1 MSGKKPISHIQ
12 QMLLRQMIGGS
23 MSGSVNNEVSSSD
36 DDDSSDEDMPM
47 NRIRK
52 ITDAMLKEKIIKIK
66 KEVKEINKLIKKHT

>member
-36 DDDSSDEDMPM
+36 DDSSDSEYEPDEV
-47 NRIRK
+47 RIL
-52 ITDAMLKEKIIKIK
+52 TDAVMKEKIIKIK